1 MIVFLC
7 FMLSLIFFFFLAVP
21 AVYLP
26 CLILF
31 SSEVAVKMRFLL
43 HPIGRSARSLNRD
56 GKGKAGSVKV
66 KNNIAN
72 GVSASA
78 TKIMSADVNPHV
90 KTWGQQCSPNCGC
103 VVRFESK
110 IDPSTQTITEASYV
124 AKSVI
129 AAPKGGRLE
138 PLLTTRSNRPMF
150 KECGCTTIHRLAQ
163 EITDFLP
170 NQKFH
175 RVRNMTEFTS
185 ARSSPAFRHAVL
197 TENRLPKTDIQCFD
211 LLEEAFTAMIKGH
224 MPKPRRNS
232 EHFYKSLSKAFAKHH
247 AGEDAEDF
255 AERGRHEYGS
265 DRTRLSLSSPRAM
278 STLSM
283 FDINA
288 EAWEYEQQSNR
299 QYANRPKK
307 SSPSFDWVTYV
318 DEQYQKEESA

>member
-1 MIVFLC
+1 
-7 FMLSLIFFFFLAVP
+7 
-21 AVYLP
+21 
-26 CLILF
+26 
-31 SSEVAVKMRFLL
+31 MRFLL
-43 HPIGRSARSLNRD
+43 DPIIRSARSLNRD
-56 GKGKAGSVKV
+56 GKAKAGCVKV
-66 KNNIAN
+66 KNNIAD

-78 TKIMSADVNPHV
+78 TKIMSANDNPHV
-90 KTWGQQCSPNCGC
+90 KMWGQQCSPNCGC

-110 IDPSTQTITEASYV
+110 IDPSTQMITEVSYV

-129 AAPKGGRLE
+129 AAPKGGRLQ
-138 PLLTTRSNRPMF
+138 PVLTTRRNRPMF
-150 KECGCTTIHRLAQ
+150 KECGCKTIHRLAK
-163 EITDFLP
+163 EITEFLP
-170 NQKFH
+170 NQRLD

-185 ARSSPAFRHAVL
+185 SRSSPAFRHAVL

-224 MPKPRRNS
+224 MPKPRRKS
-232 EHFYKSLSKAFAKHH
+232 EHFYKSLSRVFAKHH
-247 AGEDAEDF
+247 AGENVEDF
-255 AERGRHEYGS
+255 AERGHHEYGS

-299 QYANRPKK
+299 HYFSRPKK

>member
-1 MIVFLC
+1 
-7 FMLSLIFFFFLAVP
+7 VP
-21 AVYLP
+21 H
-26 CLILF
+26 II
-31 SSEVAVKMRFLL
+31 SSEAEVKMRFLL
-43 HPIGRSARSLNRD
+43 HPISRSARRLKRD
-56 GKGKAGSVKV
+56 GKAKAGSVKV
-66 KNNIAN
+66 KNNIAD

-90 KTWGQQCSPNCGC
+90 KRWGQQCSPNCGC

-110 IDPSTQTITEASYV
+110 VDPSTRTITEASYV

-129 AAPKGGRLE
+129 AAPRGGRLE
-138 PLLTTRSNRPMF
+138 PVLTTRSNRPMF
-150 KECGCTTIHRLAQ
+150 KECECKTIHCLAK

-170 NQKFH
+170 NQKID
-175 RVRNMTEFTS
+175 RVRHMTDFTS

-232 EHFYKSLSKAFAKHH
+232 ESFYVSVCKAFAKHH
-247 AGEDAEDF
+247 AGEDVEDF
-255 AERGRHEYGS
+255 AERGRREYGCN
-265 DRTRLSLSSPRAM
+265 RTRLSLSSPRAM

-288 EAWEYEQQSNR
+288 EAWEYEQQSSR
-299 QYANRPKK
+299 HYADRPKK